1 MPGRTLQGTVVSD
14 KADKTVVVEVERRV
28 QHALY
33 KKFIRRRKR
42 FHAHDEGNEY
52 KAGDLVRIQECRPVS
67 KNKSWKVVA
76 RGEAGR
82 G

>member
-1 MPGRTLQGTVVSD
+1 MPGRILQGTVVSD

-28 QHALY
+28 QHPLY

-42 FHAHDEGNEY
+42 FHAHDETNEY

-67 KNKSWKVVA
+67 KTKSWTVVA
-76 RGEAGR
+76 RGEAGH